1 MQRKLCERQGPAS
14 QSMSAP
20 DITMDDDTLS
30 DREVYDWSDGYLTQL
45 AGGKKGVEDSLMSD
59 ERAQQSQAAVVEAQ
73 ELPATQT
80 IN

>member
-30 DREVYDWSDGYLTQL
+30 DREVYDWSDGYL
-45 AGGKKGVEDSLMSD
+45 A
-59 ERAQQSQAAVVEAQ
+59 
-73 ELPATQT
+73 
-80 IN
+80 